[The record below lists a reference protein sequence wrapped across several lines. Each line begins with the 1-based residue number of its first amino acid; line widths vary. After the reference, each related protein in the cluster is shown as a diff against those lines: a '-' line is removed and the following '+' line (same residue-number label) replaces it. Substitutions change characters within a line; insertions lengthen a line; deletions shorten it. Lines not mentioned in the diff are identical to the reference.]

1 MDVPLTVTQAIEG
14 RDAMAK
20 DLYVNREEEEKR
32 REEERTPVCYVLC
45 VVCNLYVCDVW
56 CAMCGVQC
64 AVCGVMCVVIL
75 SMCQACY

>member
-32 REEERTPVCYVLC
+32 REEERRGENPCVLC
-45 VVCNLYVCDVW
+45 AVCALCCVSFAICM
-56 CAMCGVQC
+56 CAMCGVLC
-64 AVCGVMCVVIL
+64 VAYNVLCVV
-75 SMCQACY
+75 

>member
-32 REEERTPVCYVLC
+32 REPLCAMCGVLCVAYNVLC
-45 VVCNLYVCDVW
+45 VVCDVCCDT
-56 CAMCGVQC
+56 
-64 AVCGVMCVVIL
+64 
-75 SMCQACY
+75 

>member
-32 REEERTPVCYVLC
+32 REPLCAMCCVCYVLC

-64 AVCGVMCVVIL
+64 AVCGDVC
-75 SMCQACY
+75 CDT